1 LSDGNQ
7 LITFGIVPDAPET
20 CYGYIRA
27 GKPISGSNAAG
38 VDEFVEK
45 PDAARAAE
53 FVDAGGYYWNSGMFM
68 FKARTYLAEL
78 NRFRPDI
85 HQACERAASEEV
97 PDLDFSRPG
106 KCFADCP
113 SESIDYAVMEHTD
126 KSVVLPVDF
135 GWSDVGSWHALWATG
150 EKDPDGND
158 FHGDV
163 ISVDTRGTYIHAD
176 KRLVA
181 AVGVDDLVVVETAD
195 AVLVARRDAD
205 QAIKQVVANI
215 KDRMRPEHHTH
226 TRVFRPWGSY
236 ETVEAGPRY
245 QVKRITVS
253 PGASLSLQMH
263 HHRSEHWIV
272 VRGTATVH
280 RDGVE
285 STLTENES
293 TYIPLGA
300 KHRLSNPGRLPLEL
314 IEVQVGP
321 YLGEDDIVRF
331 EDAYGR
337 TPD

>member
-1 LSDGNQ
+1 MSVSTDTGPGVPDNLIKSSPPSADHHICDGEGFRTAVCDAARLSDGNQ

-45 PDAARAAE
+45 PDATRAAE

-85 HQACERAASEEV
+85 HQACERAASGEV
-97 PDLDFSRPG
+97 PDLDFSRPD

-181 AVGVDDLVVVETAD
+181 AVGVDDPGGGRDCRCGTCRTS
-195 AVLVARRDAD
+195 RR
-205 QAIKQVVANI
+205 
-215 KDRMRPEHHTH
+215 RPGSKAGCCQYQ
-226 TRVFRPWGSY
+226 GSY
-236 ETVEAGPRY
+236 AAR
-245 QVKRITVS
+245 
-253 PGASLSLQMH
+253 ASHPYARLPPVGKL
-263 HHRSEHWIV
+263 
-272 VRGTATVH
+272 
-280 RDGVE
+280 RDGRGRAALPGQADHGE
-285 STLTENES
+285 
-293 TYIPLGA
+293 
-300 KHRLSNPGRLPLEL
+300 PGR
-314 IEVQVGP
+314 
-321 YLGEDDIVRF
+321 
-331 EDAYGR
+331 
-337 TPD
+337 